1 MVSDRTAEVLKLR
14 LMAARLRDEA
24 AALEQKA
31 DSLEDVGVDPNAA
44 ADEGLMET
52 LDHVWVSDA
61 AKEYVAALEEQERRI
76 NESKY
81 DVKVVRGCRIVR
93 TALLKLKAEYGD
105 TLDVRDAAVV
115 LLDAGVCSS
124 REPSRSAQVQ
134 RVRIRI
140 NEFLRKS
147 ADWERSGE
155 NVAHFVGADVAV

>member
-1 MVSDRTAEVLKLR
+1 MASDRTAEVLELR
-14 LMAARLRDEA
+14 VMAARLRNEA

-31 DSLEDVGVDPNAA
+31 DSLEDFGVDRNAH
-44 ADEGLMET
+44 EGAMET

-61 AKEYVAALEEQERRI
+61 AREYAATLEEQERKI

-81 DVKVVRGCRIVR
+81 DVEVVRGCRRVR
-93 TALLKLKAEYGD
+93 AALLKLKAEYGD

-115 LLDAGVCSS
+115 LLDAGVCRS

-140 NEFLRKS
+140 KEFLSKS
-147 ADWERSGE
+147 ADWERSCE
-155 NVAHFVGADVAV
+155 NVAHFVGGDVAV